1 MDQENKIRRGKDAA
15 QILAHPIY
23 QEAFLLLRGQ
33 MMEEFQKSLADDGEL
48 RDEIWRTMKCLDA
61 VEAQLKHIM
70 TNGKLE
76 SETKMVG
83 GAPH

>member
-1 MDQENKIRRGKDAA
+1 
-15 QILAHPIY
+15 
-23 QEAFLLLRGQ
+23 
-33 MMEEFQKSLADDGEL
+33 MMEEYQKSRADEGEL